1 MRLFL
6 TERFYIEDVNWPLKN
21 CQFSLEKPIFGA
33 LKATPR
39 AISQTTNFVC

>member
-6 TERFYIEDVNWPLKN
+6 TEKSYIEEVNWPLKN
-21 CQFSLEKPIFGA
+21 CQFLLEKPIFEA
-33 LKATPR
+33 IKATPR